1 MDTKTILACGFLFL
15 GGIALLILSVMTNS
29 SVGLGLSTL
38 FALVCAIPLVICA
51 WKGAFPHTDTEEQLD
66 STHHSKEDDH
76 EHT

>member
-1 MDTKTILACGFLFL
+1 MDTKAIMACGFLFL
-15 GGIALLILSVMTNS
+15 GGIALVILSNLIGS
-29 SVGLGLSTL
+29 SLWLALSLL
-38 FALVCAIPLVICA
+38 FSFIWAVPLMICA